1 MCYCLSTKSCIPCK
15 WADWGRSRYCSNA
28 AKFKWK
34 TFLFLPQKFSQQIAA
49 AAITAT
55 GENHSRAENRRGE
68 KGVEKKVQRWRKRL
82 LGQRKRKQGM
92 LTENKQQT
100 AQWHWFLRALAG
112 IRPQNGPTQ
121 VIINTHRAQGRPR
134 RLPWGGEGGK
144 LSSLAQLH
152 ANGSTL

>member
-1 MCYCLSTKSCIPCK
+1 MQQSATHCLPSPVYPVNELTEEGLGTAAMRRSLSEKLFCFCRKSF
-15 WADWGRSRYCSNA
+15 RSKLQR
-28 AKFKWK
+28 
-34 TFLFLPQKFSQQIAA
+34 LPLQRLGK
-49 AAITAT
+49 ITA
-55 GENHSRAENRRGE
+55 EQRIKREE
-68 KGVEKKVQRWRKRL
+68 KGVERWGKRL

-100 AQWHWFLRALAG
+100 AQWHWFLRALSG

-134 RLPWGGEGGK
+134 RLPWREAGGK